1 MQWIKSLFGSI
12 LLGILVATLV
22 IFFYPS
28 LTANGPI
35 IEVQEVNAEALNNVL
50 ASNPS
55 IGPVSYADA
64 VAMAAPAVVNIYT
77 SKLVTRRL
85 HPLFDDP
92 VFRRHFG
99 LDNVPKRQRMESSLG
114 SGVIVSSQGYILTN
128 NHVTAEADEI
138 RVALK
143 DGRETLA
150 QLVGSDPE
158 TDLAV
163 LKIELENLPAV
174 TLAPSDAARV
184 GDVVLAIGNP
194 YGLGQTVTMGIVSA
208 KGRSGLHLSTFED
221 FIQTDAAIN
230 RGNSGGALVNAMGN
244 LIGISTAIFSESGG
258 SQGIGFAIPSR
269 IAKEVMLQ
277 IIQHGQVIRGWLG
290 IVPQLMNANLAATF
304 GLPNVHG
311 IVITDLFKN
320 SPAHL
325 GGLKPGDIITKIND
339 QTLLNEKEAMNL
351 IASMAPGSTVKI
363 TLIRQNKVKQ
373 IDVTIGVRPKER

>member
-221 FIQTDAAIN
+221 FIQTDAAFN